1 MLYKNNVP
9 SSGDEVAEFSAEVY
23 GTNGLQKE
31 VADKFLTSLDDRFVL
46 IRKPKQDVGLA
57 SGSGSVPVELLPGLP
72 VSQSKDFQKFMKKQ
86 FYKQIYEN
94 ARGTLFQKLQAKEVQ
109 VQPKEDHMSGIIKGQ
124 MLPSYVHSQELAS
137 IGFDEEIGQKM
148 TDVFMTELSS
158 SLGQFDMDMF
168 KEVLD
173 YENSKEHAFLEDQK
187 IPNYYNE
194 GTFR

>member
-9 SSGDEVAEFSAEVY
+9 SSGDEVADFSAEVY

-31 VADKFLTSLDDRFVL
+31 AAETFLTSLDDRFVL
-46 IRKPKQDVGLA
+46 IRKPKQQDVGLA
-57 SGSGSVPVELLPGLP
+57 SGSVPVELLPGLP
-72 VSQSKDFQKFMKKQ
+72 VSQSTDFQQFMKKQ

-109 VQPKEDHMSGIIKGQ
+109 VQPKNLLDPVVEGQ

-137 IGFDEEIGQKM
+137 FGFDEEIGQKM